1 MRMRRAHHRRIGLT
15 VEIKVI
21 RKAALAG
28 DEPLVFLAR
37 QRLADEAIGA
47 LRACGVV
54 HNVYFNLFHAT
65 RRNSRWRS
73 RFSST
78 SIPRPG
84 RSGTSAWPASMR
96 SGTGVTSSAN
106 PVLVTVRPHAI
117 CGATAAICTADA
129 AQKGECTMDGKA
141 LIGVGRHQ
149 ARLAALREALERPT
163 EHHRAH
169 GVGLGRAQ
177 TNLDLESAVAC
188 IPARLRLAQVGRRVF
203 RSDDRQHR
211 YAAALFAAE
220 QSIDRP
226 AAGAAD

>member
-54 HNVYFNLFHAT
+54 HNVYFNCFTPRAGI
-65 RRNSRWRS
+65 RAGAAG
-73 RFSST
+73 FSST

-117 CGATAAICTADA
+117 CGATAAICTAA
-129 AQKGECTMDGKA
+129 AE
-141 LIGVGRHQ
+141 
-149 ARLAALREALERPT
+149 ARLVSPVL
-163 EHHRAH
+163 H
-169 GVGLGRAQ
+169 
-177 TNLDLESAVAC
+177 
-188 IPARLRLAQVGRRVF
+188 
-203 RSDDRQHR
+203 
-211 YAAALFAAE
+211 
-220 QSIDRP
+220 
-226 AAGAAD
+226 